1 MPLDFTF
8 TEDQELIRKAVREW
22 CERNM
27 PIEKVRE
34 MDNKGEIPREIWKGM
49 AELGILLPT
58 VPKEHGGAG
67 VDWITHC
74 IIGEEIG
81 YADIT
86 IATAA
91 AFIVVEG
98 AWGFTLDKYCSEE
111 VREKYVKP
119 AIKGEKFVGI
129 ATTEPGGGSD
139 VAAFK
144 TTATRKGNEWI
155 INGEK
160 MYISGTEEA
169 KKYGGGFWITA
180 RTSPAP
186 PEAAHRGMTSFFV
199 PMDAPGIE
207 ITKRFDD
214 CGRMAISTGG
224 FKMEEVRLPDE
235 YRVGEEGKGF
245 YYTMEGFDN
254 ARLIIAASAVGVTR
268 RVLEIGIDYIKQ
280 RKAFGWPIGKYEGIS
295 FELADLWTEME
306 ATKAL
311 VYKTAWMNDMKY
323 KEGKFSAREVAKWI
337 SMCKLKAPPLALRA
351 CEKVM
356 IWHGAYGYTKECPVE
371 MGWRGVMSYCIGAE
385 GATNIQR
392 VVLVRELLG
401 PEYVAYKKLKSE

>member
-1 MPLDFTF
+1 MPIDFSF
-8 TEDQELIRKAVREW
+8 TEDQELIRKAVKEW
-22 CERNM
+22 CERNLTL
-27 PIEKVRE
+27 EKVRE
-34 MDNKGEIPREIWKGM
+34 MDTKGEIPREIWKGL
-49 AELGILLPT
+49 AELGVLLPT

-67 VDWITHC
+67 VDWVTHC

-98 AWGFTLDKYCSEE
+98 AWGFTIDKYCSEE

-119 AIKGEKFVGI
+119 AIRGEKFVGI
-129 ATTEPGGGSD
+129 ATTEAGGGSD

-144 TTATRKGNEWI
+144 TTAKKSGNEWI

-160 MYISGTEEA
+160 IYISGTEEC
-169 KKYGGGFWITA
+169 KKYGGGYWILA

-186 PEAAHRGMTSFFV
+186 PEAPHKGMTAFFL
-199 PMDAPGIE
+199 PFDAPGVE
-207 ITKRFDD
+207 ITKRFED

-224 FKMEEVRLPDE
+224 FKMEDVRLPDE
-235 YRVGEEGKGF
+235 YRLGEEGKGF

-254 ARLIIAASAVGVTR
+254 ARLIIAASAIGVTR

-280 RKAFGWPIGKYEGIS
+280 RKAFGWPIGKFEGIS

-311 VYKTAWMNDMKY
+311 VYKTAWMNDLRY
-323 KEGKFSAREVAKWI
+323 KEGKFSAREVSKYM
-337 SMCKLKAPPLALRA
+337 SMCKLKAPHLALKA

-385 GATNIQR
+385 GAANIQR
-392 VVLVRELLG
+392 VILVRELLG
-401 PEYVAYKKLKSE
+401 PDYVAYKKLKE

>member
-1 MPLDFTF
+1 MPL
-8 TEDQELIRKAVREW
+8 
-22 CERNM
+22 
-27 PIEKVRE
+27 EKVRE
-34 MDNKGEIPREIWKGM
+34 WDTKGEIPKEVWKGL
-49 AELGILLPT
+49 AELGAIMPT

-67 VDWITHC
+67 VDWVTHC

-98 AWGFTLDKYCSEE
+98 TWGFTIDKYCSEE
-111 VREKYVKP
+111 VREKYIKP
-119 AIKGEKFVGI
+119 AIRGEKFVGI

-144 TTATRKGNEWI
+144 TTATKKGGEWI
-155 INGEK
+155 LNGEK

-169 KKYGGGFWITA
+169 MKYGGGFWVLA

-186 PEAAHRGMTSFFV
+186 PEAPHRGMTAFFV
-199 PMDAPGIE
+199 PFDVSGIE
-207 ITKRFDD
+207 ITKRFED

-235 YRVGEEGKGF
+235 YRLGEEGKGF

-254 ARLIIAASAVGVTR
+254 ARLIISASAIGVTQ
-268 RVLEIGIDYIKQ
+268 RVLEIGRDYIKE
-280 RKAFGWPIGKYEGIS
+280 RRAFGWPIGKFEGIS

-306 ATKAL
+306 ATRAL
-311 VYKTAWMNDMKY
+311 VYKTAWMNDLKY
-323 KEGKFSAREVAKWI
+323 KEGRFSAREVAKWI
-337 SMCKLKAPPLALRA
+337 SMCKLKAPPLALEA

-401 PEYVAYKKLKSE
+401 PEYVSYKKLG